1 MPLSHTGWTLLR
13 IGFSLLLSKAACI
26 SRWLPNEWDPTAVF
40 CLSHSW
46 MLPAPSKSSDLASRI
61 AVLVKAIWWE
71 SFPHKTAPLRSLS
84 YIKNIP
90 VFSSSSPSPLL
101 AQREHFPTLLPQAFM
116 IQTFFILWDHI
127 PLVIISPAISKT
139 FFERLF
145 GILLRSSQF
154 IWGNRHINI
163 YFYFQGLPF
172 CGCFVS
178 SCSCLP
184 SCRKKIL
191 HFVYLSYHLISLLP
205 FNKNFSDF
213 QRL

>member
-46 MLPAPSKSSDLASRI
+46 MLPAPSKSSDLASHI

-145 GILLRSSQF
+145 WHSTKELTIYLRKQTYKYIFLSSRSTFLWLLC
-154 IWGNRHINI
+154 
-163 YFYFQGLPF
+163 L
-172 CGCFVS
+172 FVLLFTLMYKKNPS
-178 SCSCLP
+178 LYVFKLP
-184 SCRKKIL
+184 S
-191 HFVYLSYHLISLLP
+191 YLSSS
-205 FNKNFSDF
+205 F
-213 QRL
+213 